1 MKNSVNTNR
10 RRLLLGIFSLPF
22 AEAVGASVL
31 TPRGSEGP
39 FYPTP
44 GMRFDDVDND
54 LVKIKGVVE
63 AAGGEIVRLQGRVLD
78 QQGMPVKSAQVEI
91 WQCDVNGRY
100 LHRSDSGGQSRDS
113 GFQGFGVDLTNA
125 LGEYAFRTI
134 KPVPYPGRT
143 PHIHL
148 KVLVG
153 GRERLTS
160 QFYLPDHPLNQR
172 DWLLQN
178 IPAARREQVT
188 MNFNREPEPIARVDI
203 HI

>member
-78 QQGMPVKSAQVEI
+78 QQGMPVKSAQVETGNAMSM
-91 WQCDVNGRY
+91 DVICT
-100 LHRSDSGGQSRDS
+100 
-113 GFQGFGVDLTNA
+113 GV
-125 LGEYAFRTI
+125 I
-134 KPVPYPGRT
+134 
-143 PHIHL
+143 
-148 KVLVG
+148 
-153 GRERLTS
+153 
-160 QFYLPDHPLNQR
+160 
-172 DWLLQN
+172 
-178 IPAARREQVT
+178 
-188 MNFNREPEPIARVDI
+188 RVDNRAI
-203 HI
+203 AGFRVSVST